1 MKYPLVVLLTWNLQT
16 DECSLHTVYISRL
29 YSIKIACFGQCQIP
43 FFVMQ
48 RGRLLESSQSTKFF
62 EKKFK
67 VLNSSKSIY
76 RSLIL
81 GEFWTIFCTE
91 ICNFTVCWADTKD
104 TKEMKVVAGW
114 YQLRSYV
121 RKRYRLFDC
130 SVGYV
135 VKLCIRLIVS
145 IHEFSNVKF
154 TVVWTFK

>member
-1 MKYPLVVLLTWNLQT
+1 MPVLVSVRYRSLSCKGEGYLRVHKVQNSLQN
-16 DECSLHTVYISRL
+16 
-29 YSIKIACFGQCQIP
+29 
-43 FFVMQ
+43 
-48 RGRLLESSQSTKFF
+48 
-62 EKKFK
+62 KFK